1 VGSLLLVPLYC
12 LLGSLL
18 LTLIA
23 YVVEHVLLK
32 RPNIV
37 VYVEYVLGN
46 YLEKSMSSYC
56 HMSKYLGWSLRQ
68 EIFSFDLVNRLSMAQ
83 MS

>member
-1 VGSLLLVPLYC
+1 MGL
-12 LLGSLL
+12 
-18 LTLIA
+18 
-23 YVVEHVLLK
+23 
-32 RPNIV
+32 RPNNV

-68 EIFSFDLVNRLSMAQ
+68 EIFSFDLVLKQAVYGTDVLIQRRLKYGSSVAAVFV
-83 MS
+83 

>member
-1 VGSLLLVPLYC
+1 VGSLLVPLYC